1 MSQKIFRRKQNKKN
15 KKKIKTDLVY
25 KGAVDGNAM
34 GRGVVQEP
42 KVLSVGGSAVDGGA
56 VGSAVQESEVLSMS
70 RNAVHG
76 SEVLYRS

>member
-1 MSQKIFRRKQNKKN
+1 MSQKIFRRKQNKK
-15 KKKIKTDLVY
+15 KTDLVY
-25 KGAVDGNAM
+25 KGAVEGNAM

-42 KVLSVGGSAVDGGA
+42 KVLSVGGSA